1 MALNTQSHAAN
12 ASRAD
17 TPSLLLTVAEA
28 SDWATRATGRRV
40 GAGNIMYLV
49 NYGRVRNVGN
59 NGRVMVDLGEL
70 DAYYRSKDV
79 TNGATQRDGDDGLNW
94 RLSFDEYRESERTK
108 HVHRLH
114 PYKGKFIPQLV
125 EYFLDG
131 HTDTF
136 KKESWF
142 NPGDTVLDPFCGS
155 GTTLVQANELGL
167 NAIGVDISEFNTW
180 ISNAKVSQY
189 DVNAVAECGAAI
201 ADSLAREADSSPY
214 TSFDSDYSEW
224 LSEFNAT
231 HFPGTEFKRKVRE
244 GRVNERAYAAERLHE
259 VVFRYFDLANEYGV
273 EVGLNNQGG
282 FLDRWY
288 LSPVRSELERA
299 KSAIAQLGDAATRRI
314 LSVVLSRTART
325 CRATTH
331 ADLATLVRPVWSP
344 YYCKKHGK
352 MCKPLLSSVRWW
364 NRYYKDTV
372 KRLTEFAYL
381 RTETEQV
388 CLTSDARSIDW
399 TAALGDATPKLA
411 NQVADRNVKGIFTS
425 PPYVG
430 LIDYHEQHAYA
441 YELLGFKRRDE
452 SEIGPMSSGQSRA
465 ARDTYVAGVSRVLSN
480 SKRVLSPDSNIFVV
494 ANDKFGLYEEIA
506 SRAGLQI
513 VDEYHR
519 PVLHRTEKDR
529 SPYSE
534 TIFHMRLDG
543 S

>member
-1 MALNTQSHAAN
+1 MTMGTQHQALDATEYSH
-12 ASRAD
+12 
-17 TPSLLLTVAEA
+17 LLLTVAEA

-40 GAGNIMYLV
+40 GHGNIMYLV
-49 NYGRVRNVGN
+49 NYGRVRNAGN

-70 DAYYRSKDV
+70 DAYYRSKAMS
-79 TNGATQRDGDDGLNW
+79 NGVSRHDADDGLNW

-125 EYFLDG
+125 EYFLDD
-131 HTDTF
+131 HTDAF
-136 KKESWF
+136 KTESWF
-142 NPGDTVLDPFCGS
+142 NPGDTILDPFCGS

-167 NAIGVDISEFNTW
+167 NAIGVDVSEFNTW
-180 ISNAKVSQY
+180 ISNAKVSRY
-189 DVNAVAECGAAI
+189 DVDAVTERGAAI
-201 ADSLAREADSSPY
+201 AEALTRATDSSPY
-214 TSFDSDYSEW
+214 GSFDSEYSEW
-224 LSEFNAT
+224 LSEFNSI

-244 GRVNERAYAAERLHE
+244 GSINEQAFAAERLHE
-259 VVFRYFDLANEYGV
+259 VVYRYFDLANEYGI
-273 EVGLNNQGG
+273 EVGLNNRGG

-288 LSPVRSELERA
+288 LKPVRSELEHA
-299 KSAIAQLGDAATRRI
+299 KAAIGQVGDDATRRI

-331 ADLATLVRPVWSP
+331 ADLATLVRPIWAP

-372 KRLTEFAYL
+372 KRLAEFAGL

-388 CLTSDARSIDW
+388 CLTSDARNIDW
-399 TAALGDATPKLA
+399 SATVGDATPKLA
-411 NQVADRNVKGIFTS
+411 DTVANRNVKGIFTS

-452 SEIGPMSSGQSRA
+452 SEIGPMASGQSRA
-465 ARDTYVAGVSRVLSN
+465 ARDAYVAGVSEVLIN
-480 SKRVLSPDSNIFVV
+480 SKCVLSPDSNVFVV

-506 SRAGLQI
+506 RRSGLRI

-519 PVLHRTEKDR
+519 PALHRTEKDR

>member
-1 MALNTQSHAAN
+1 MALNTQSHATN
-12 ASRAD
+12 ASGSAA
-17 TPSLLLTVAEA
+17 PSLLLTVAEA

-59 NGRVMVDLGEL
+59 NGRVMVELGEL
-70 DAYYRSKDV
+70 DAYYRSKDL
-79 TNGATQRDGDDGLNW
+79 TNAATQRDGDDGLNW

-131 HTDTF
+131 HTDSF

-189 DVNAVAECGAAI
+189 DVNGVAECGAAI
-201 ADSLAREADSSPY
+201 ADSLAREADSSPF

-224 LSEFNAT
+224 LSEFNST

-299 KSAIAQLGDAATRRI
+299 KLEIAQLGDAATRRI

-372 KRLTEFAYL
+372 KRLTEFASL

-441 YELLGFKRRDE
+441 YELLGFKRRDD